1 MEWRALFVSE
11 KCSMPKIEEIL
22 RHEAD
27 KKTSEV
33 VLFLEGKFWKA
44 YEKSAYVLTMMYGFK
59 PSKRYVK
66 LVNQEIISV
75 GFPQESLQKYIGNQ
89 RAEYSE
95 KFIRVRFNK
104 DQNEDAFIAWKIA
117 IRVKEAKV
125 LPIQEE
131 GKSKPSPVS
140 EIGLPVFRV
149 TYDLLLRLFQYCS
162 KMSKDYRYTLGED
175 IKQKLLRMQVCI
187 YHANAVER
195 QEKQTYITEALSLL
209 IEVKLC
215 VRILHDSKQL
225 SLKRFAL
232 LCEQMVEIETQ
243 LIKWKQYNLKQI

>member
-1 MEWRALFVSE
+1 MLYSR
-11 KCSMPKIEEIL
+11 CDMPKIEEIL
-22 RHEAD
+22 HYEAE
-27 KKTSEV
+27 KQSNEV

-44 YEKSAYVLTMMYGFK
+44 YEKSAFVLTMMYGFK
-59 PSKRYVK
+59 PTKRYVK
-66 LVNQEIISV
+66 LAKQEIISV
-75 GFPQESLQKYIGNQ
+75 GFPQESLQKYIGNEKT
-89 RAEYSE
+89 EYSE
-95 KFIRVRFNK
+95 KLIRVWCNK
-104 DQNEDAFIAWKIA
+104 EQNEDAFITWKNATRI
-117 IRVKEAKV
+117 KEVKV
-125 LPIQEE
+125 LPVQKEE
-131 GKSKPSPVS
+131 KSKPSPVS
-140 EIGLPVFRV
+140 DIGLPVFKV
-149 TYDLLLRLFQYCS
+149 AYDLLLRLFQYCS

-195 QEKQTYITEALSLL
+195 QEKLTYITEALSLL

-243 LIKWKQYNLKQI
+243 LNKWKQYNLNNNN

>member
-1 MEWRALFVSE
+1 
-11 KCSMPKIEEIL
+11 MPKIEEIL
-22 RHEAD
+22 HYEAE
-27 KKTSEV
+27 KQSNEV

-44 YEKSAYVLTMMYGFK
+44 YEKSAFVLTMMYGFK
-59 PSKRYVK
+59 PTKRYVK
-66 LVNQEIISV
+66 LAKQEIISV
-75 GFPQESLQKYIGNQ
+75 GFPQESLQKYLGNEKT
-89 RAEYSE
+89 EYSE
-95 KFIRVRFNK
+95 KLIRVWCNK
-104 DQNEDAFIAWKIA
+104 EQNEDAFINWKTTTRI
-117 IRVKEAKV
+117 KEIKILSV
-125 LPIQEE
+125 QKEE
-131 GKSKPSPVS
+131 KSKPSPVS
-140 EIGLPVFRV
+140 DIGLPVFKV
-149 TYDLLLRLFQYCS
+149 AYDLLLRLFQYCS

-195 QEKQTYITEALSLL
+195 QEKLTYITEALSLL

-243 LIKWKQYNLKQI
+243 LNKWKQYNLNNNN

>member
-22 RHEAD
+22 HHEAD
-27 KKTSEV
+27 KKPSEV

-75 GFPQESLQKYIGNQ
+75 GFPLESLQKYIGN
-89 RAEYSE
+89 EETEFSE
-95 KFIRVRFNK
+95 RLIRTRFNK
-104 DQNEDAFIAWKIA
+104 EQNEDAFITWKTATRI
-117 IRVKEAKV
+117 KEAKE
-125 LPIQEE
+125 LPIQKEE
-131 GKSKPSPVS
+131 KSKPSPVS
-140 EIGLPVFRV
+140 DIGLPVFRI

-187 YHANAVER
+187 YHANDVER
-195 QEKQTYITEALSLL
+195 QEKLPYIMEALGLL

-225 SLKRFAL
+225 SLKKFAL

-243 LIKWKQYNLKQI
+243 LIKWKQYNLK

>member
-1 MEWRALFVSE
+1 
-11 KCSMPKIEEIL
+11 MPKIEEIL
-22 RHEAD
+22 HYEAE
-27 KKTSEV
+27 KQSNEV

-59 PSKRYVK
+59 PTKRYVK
-66 LVNQEIISV
+66 LAKQEIISV
-75 GFPQESLQKYIGNQ
+75 GFPQESLQKYLGNEKT
-89 RAEYSE
+89 EYSE
-95 KFIRVRFNK
+95 KLIRVWCNK
-104 DQNEDAFIAWKIA
+104 EQNEDAFITWKNATRI
-117 IRVKEAKV
+117 KEVKV
-125 LPIQEE
+125 LPVQKEE
-131 GKSKPSPVS
+131 KSKSSPVS
-140 EIGLPVFRV
+140 DIGLPVFRV
-149 TYDLLLRLFQYCS
+149 AYDLLLRLFQYCS

-195 QEKQTYITEALSLL
+195 QEKLTYITEALSLL

-243 LIKWKQYNLKQI
+243 LIKWKQYNLKQ

>member
-1 MEWRALFVSE
+1 
-11 KCSMPKIEEIL
+11 MPKIEEIL
-22 RHEAD
+22 HYEAE
-27 KKTSEV
+27 KQSNEV

-44 YEKSAYVLTMMYGFK
+44 YEKSAFVLTMMYGFK
-59 PSKRYVK
+59 PTKRYVK
-66 LVNQEIISV
+66 LAKQEIISV
-75 GFPQESLQKYIGNQ
+75 GFPQESLQKYIGNEKT
-89 RAEYSE
+89 EYSE
-95 KFIRVRFNK
+95 KLIRVWCNK
-104 DQNEDAFIAWKIA
+104 EQNEDAFITWKNATRI
-117 IRVKEAKV
+117 KEVKV
-125 LPIQEE
+125 LPVQKEE
-131 GKSKPSPVS
+131 KSKPSPVS
-140 EIGLPVFRV
+140 DIGLPVFKV
-149 TYDLLLRLFQYCS
+149 AYDLLLRLFQYCS

-195 QEKQTYITEALSLL
+195 QEKLTYITEALSLL

-243 LIKWKQYNLKQI
+243 LNKWKQYNLNNNN